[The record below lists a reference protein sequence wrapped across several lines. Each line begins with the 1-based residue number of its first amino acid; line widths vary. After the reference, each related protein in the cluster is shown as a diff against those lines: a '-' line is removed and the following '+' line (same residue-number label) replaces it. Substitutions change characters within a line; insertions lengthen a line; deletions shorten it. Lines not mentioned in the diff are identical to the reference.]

1 MAKTR
6 KPATS
11 SGELVSR
18 CQDGQ
23 RDAFSEFYECY
34 RADVARVLYRI
45 LGPDADL
52 EDTLQDV
59 FMEVFRSIEGFRGE
73 SRVRTWLYR
82 VCCNVALQRLRRSK
96 RRPEGYA
103 VRRKELAHEETP
115 LRALERKDNKRVVYS
130 ILDTLPPKKRIVFI
144 LHEIFGLEPKEIAPL
159 VGANAL
165 TVRTRLHYARK
176 DFYGKLARTNLFS
189 PGDTPPMPL
198 QKVMI

>member
-11 SGELVSR
+11 SGELVLR
-18 CQDGQ
+18 CRDGQ
-23 RDAFSEFYECY
+23 RDAFSEFYERY
-34 RADVARVLYRI
+34 RTDVARVLYRI

-103 VRRKELAHEETP
+103 VRRNELAHEETP
-115 LRALERKDNKRVVYS
+115 LRVLERKDNKRLVYR
-130 ILDTLPPKKRIVFI
+130 ILDTIPPKKRIVFI
-144 LHEIFGLEPKEIAPL
+144 LHEIFGLKPKEIAPL
-159 VGANAL
+159 VGASAL

-176 DFYGKLARTNLFS
+176 DFYGKLVRTNLFS
-189 PGDTPPMPL
+189 PGDTPPIPL